1 MGAQSADLFK
11 MIIGRGIRLTL
22 MSLGLGL
29 VGAFGLTRFVS
40 SLLFGVSAFDP
51 VTFVGSSV
59 LLLSVAWLASDIPA
73 RRATKVDPLSRCDAS
88 NHSELVE
95 CDG

>member
-11 MIIGRGIRLTL
+11 MIIGRGIRLN
-22 MSLGLGL
+22 MGLGLGL

-51 VTFVGSSV
+51 VTFVGSGV

-73 RRATKVDPLSRCDAS
+73 RRATKVDPLVAPRC
-88 NHSELVE
+88 E
-95 CDG
+95 

>member
-22 MSLGLGL
+22 MGLGL

-51 VTFVGSSV
+51 VTFVGSGV

-73 RRATKVDPLSRCDAS
+73 RRATKVDPLVAPRC
-88 NHSELVE
+88 E
-95 CDG
+95 

>member
-1 MGAQSADLFK
+1 

-22 MSLGLGL
+22 MGLGL

-51 VTFVGSSV
+51 VTFVGSGG
-59 LLLSVAWLASDIPA
+59 LLLSIAWLASDIPA
-73 RRATKVDPLSRCDAS
+73 RRATKVDPLVAPRC
-88 NHSELVE
+88 EYPQWTR
-95 CDG
+95 